1 MLLRGV
7 VELDEGFVDGRH
19 AAARSRGR
27 CQPDKALVAMAV
39 EHKPGG
45 GLGCA
50 HLRVAPYAGAKSLS
64 AAAAAAAGAAGAARA
79 SGRVVLRGQLGRL
92 GRSLSSPQRA
102 SLRAS
107 PGRDV
112 RAGRSWTER
121 GGHETVPS

>member
-7 VELDEGFVDGRH
+7 IELDEGFVDGRH

-27 CQPDKALVAMAV
+27 RQPDKALVAMAV

-50 HLRVAPYAGAKSLS
+50 RLRVAPHAGDKSLS

-79 SGRVVLRGQLGRL
+79 SGKVVLRGQIGRL
-92 GRSLSSPQRA
+92 GRSLTCPSA
-102 SLRAS
+102 SEPKGLSR
-107 PGRDV
+107 
-112 RAGRSWTER
+112 
-121 GGHETVPS
+121 